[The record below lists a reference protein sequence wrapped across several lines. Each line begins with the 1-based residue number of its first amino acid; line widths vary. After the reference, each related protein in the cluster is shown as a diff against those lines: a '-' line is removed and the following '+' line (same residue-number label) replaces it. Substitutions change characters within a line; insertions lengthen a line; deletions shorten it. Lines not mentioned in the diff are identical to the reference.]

1 MSSKTKIVVLH
12 MKEIIY
18 TAIFVI
24 LGILFILLLVFFIF
38 REEHKKAL
46 DTTKEYAPGIYTST
60 VSLNNT
66 DLEIEVTVDQ
76 SKITSIRCV
85 NLSESVTTMYPL
97 LQPTIENIAEQVCES
112 QSTKNLTYPEDNPYT
127 SQMIVSAIEKAL
139 EKAVVK

>member
-24 LGILFILLLVFFIF
+24 LGILFILLLVFMFF
-38 REEHKKAL
+38 PKNKKAL

-112 QSTKNLTYPEDNPYT
+112 QSTKNLTYSEDNPYT

>member
-24 LGILFILLLVFFIF
+24 LGVLFILLLVFMFF
-38 REEHKKAL
+38 PKNKKSL
-46 DTTKEYAPGIYTST
+46 DTTKEYTPGIYTST

-66 DLEIEVTVDQ
+66 DLEIEVTVEQ
-76 SKITSIRCV
+76 SKIASIRCV

-97 LQPTIENIAEQVCES
+97 LQPVIENIAEQVCEK
-112 QSTKNLTYPEDNPYT
+112 QSTKNITYPKDNPYT
-127 SQMIVSAIEKAL
+127 SQMIVSAIENALKKAS
-139 EKAVVK
+139 VK

>member
-24 LGILFILLLVFFIF
+24 LGVLFILLLVFMFF
-38 REEHKKAL
+38 PKNKKTL
-46 DTTKEYAPGIYTST
+46 DTTKEYTPGIYTST
-60 VSLNNT
+60 VNLNST
-66 DLEIEVTVDQ
+66 DLEIEVTKLDQ

-97 LQPTIENIAEQVCES
+97 VTACNR
-112 QSTKNLTYPEDNPYT
+112 KYR
-127 SQMIVSAIEKAL
+127 
-139 EKAVVK
+139 